1 MSADRLHSLGA
12 ESYITQWAVQATK
25 DSWLRHEVFVVE
37 CQTTAPKAQNNK
49 DRQSKAVKH
58 LPLAVC
64 LPIICVCPLALF
76 VHIFMLKH
84 STIARDT
91 DSCIQRG
98 SRFLMKAVI
107 EH

>member
-1 MSADRLHSLGA
+1 MSADCLHSLGA
-12 ESYITQWAVQATK
+12 KSYWAVQATE
-25 DSWLRHEVFVVE
+25 DSWLRHDVFVVE

-49 DRQSKAVKH
+49 ERNN

-76 VHIFMLKH
+76 VHIFMSKH
-84 STIARDT
+84 STIARDI
-91 DSCIQRG
+91 DPCIQRG
-98 SRFLMKAVI
+98 SRFLMKVVI